1 MREKKSV
8 LVHFLLGPA
17 GSGKTFRCLAEI
29 RQALHQSPEGPPLV
43 LLAPKQATFQLER
56 QLLADGAPPGYTR
69 LNIFSFERLARFVL
83 DALGVPLPSG
93 LLTEEGRVMVL
104 RALLMRHESEL
115 KLFRPS
121 ARRPGFAQQLSQL
134 LGELQQH
141 QFTPA
146 RLRTL
151 SARPDLRRELQDK
164 LHDLAL
170 LFEAYKSWL
179 AENELQDGNRLL
191 DAATESLK
199 SGDRS
204 PKSAGNSG
212 TLPSSIFHPPSSLQ
226 ISNLWLDGFAEMTP
240 QELDLLAAILPRCDH
255 ATLAFCLAN
264 EPAADTSWLS
274 IWSSIGKTFQ
284 QCRQRLENLPGC
296 EIEFEI
302 LPRESGKNR
311 FPENSALAALEY
323 GWAWPVHASERRPP
337 ARREEVGVQ
346 ASACAPANRLKPE
359 LQRAGPEAGAPADA
373 IRLAACANPE
383 AEAAFAA
390 REILRFVRH
399 GGRFRDAAVLVRSL
413 DGYHKPLERAFR
425 RCGIPFFLDR
435 REFMAHHPLAELTR
449 SALRTVAFDWPH
461 DDWFAALKAGFSPV
475 DEAEID
481 RLENEALARGWHGT
495 KWREPIQIT
504 ENAELSEFLE
514 RLCEK
519 IVPPF
524 QNFTAQLA
532 RWKNKPTGAQLAA
545 ALREFW
551 FEMKVEPTLERWS
564 LAAPGHSPLAT
575 RHSSLHLTVW
585 EQMKAW
591 LDNVTLAFANE
602 ALALREWLPILEAGL
617 ANLTVG
623 VIPPALDQVLI
634 GAIDRAR
641 NPDLKLALV
650 LGVNESVFPAAPA
663 APTILTD
670 ADRDEMSQH
679 ASAPGP
685 DLRERLARERY
696 FGYIACTRASEKL
709 VVTFSRHD
717 ADGRTLNPSPFIAHL
732 RRILP
737 GLEIEESSGEIKLAD
752 AEHVSEIASSL
763 MAVRSSEPERRPP
776 ARREAVGVQAS
787 ACAPADRLKPELPRA
802 GPEAG
807 APAQSM
813 AEDLAAE
820 TVKKWNELLEL
831 PILAELVKS
840 LRALRE
846 PDVTE
851 NLSPVL
857 AEKLFGPTLRS
868 SVSRLEEFA
877 QCPFQF
883 FVNSGLR
890 AEERKKFELD
900 AREQGSFQHEVLKLF
915 HEQLSAEGK
924 RWRDLKPPEA
934 RERVDKIAAV
944 LALDY
949 RDGLLHTNEQSRFT
963 ARVLAESLQDFVE
976 TLVTWMR
983 GQYEFDPAVAELEFG
998 IGAGG
1003 APAWE
1008 INLGAGHRFALRG
1021 RIDRIDLCRETDGRA
1036 LCVVMDYKSG
1046 QKKLDRILIEH
1057 GVQLQLL
1064 AYLAALRSWPPE
1076 VWAGLNL
1083 PAFFSL
1089 ASPKEKRA
1097 GVRSPIVLKSNPLAP
1112 ALSPLGRGEGEEQ
1125 KRSGALIIA
1134 PAGVFY
1140 VNLRGQYESG
1150 GTRDEA
1156 LADTAAARKRAYRHA
1171 GRFDAGA
1178 LSRLDRANAADQFNY
1193 RLNKDGSV
1201 RSNSVEALPRVEFEA
1216 LLDRVEEQLQEMGRA
1231 IFSGA
1236 AQVDP
1241 YRKGHE
1247 TPCEFCDYRAVCR
1260 IDPWTHRYRVLRPS
1274 AEKAFDNS
1282 RVL

>member
-1 MREKKSV
+1 MGEKKSV
-8 LVHFLLGPA
+8 QARFLLGPA

-29 RQALHQSPEGPPLV
+29 RAALAASPEGPPLV

-56 QLLADGAPPGYTR
+56 QLFADSALPGYTR

-83 DALGVPLPSG
+83 DTLNVPMPAG
-93 LLTEEGRVMVL
+93 LLAEEGRVMVL

-146 RLRTL
+146 RLRAL

-170 LFEAYKSWL
+170 LFEAYTNWL
-179 AENELQDGNRLL
+179 AENGLQDGNRLL
-191 DAATESLK
+191 DAATDAL
-199 SGDRS
+199 RS
-204 PKSAGNSG
+204 
-212 TLPSSIFHPPSSLQ
+212 TLDPRSSTLGLQ
-226 ISNLWLDGFAEMTP
+226 SLWLDGFAEMTP
-240 QELDLLAAILPRCDH
+240 QELDLLAAILPRCDR
-255 ATLAFCLAN
+255 ATLAFCLAS
-264 EPAADTSWLS
+264 EPAAETSWLS

-284 QCRQRLENLPGC
+284 QCRQRLENLPDC
-296 EIEFEI
+296 EVSVEI
-302 LPRESGKNR
+302 LKRDPGKNR
-311 FPENSALAALEY
+311 FIKPALRQLEMRWQ
-323 GWAWPVHASERRPP
+323 GGSGFQPDSD
-337 ARREEVGVQ
+337 GQ
-346 ASACAPANRLKPE
+346 DACPTPDNE
-359 LQRAGPEAGAPADA
+359 
-373 IRLAACANPE
+373 IRIAACANPG
-383 AEAAFAA
+383 AEAVFAA

-425 RCGIPFFLDR
+425 RYGIPFFLDR
-435 REFMAHHPLAELTR
+435 REFVAHHPLAELTR
-449 SALRTVAFDWPH
+449 SALRTVTFDWPH

-475 DEAEID
+475 DETEID
-481 RLENEALARGWHGT
+481 RLENEALARGWHGA
-495 KWREPIQIT
+495 KWREPIQIAD
-504 ENAELSEFLE
+504 NPELSEFLE
-514 RLCEK
+514 QRREK
-519 IVPPF
+519 ILPPF
-524 QNFTAQLA
+524 QNFAVQLA
-532 RWKNKPTGAQLAA
+532 RWKNKPNGRQLTS

-551 FEMKVEPTLERWS
+551 SEMKVEPTLERWS
-564 LAAPGHSPLAT
+564 LTDPGHSPLAT
-575 RHSSLHLTVW
+575 RHSSLHPAVW
-585 EQMKAW
+585 EQMNAW
-591 LDNVTLAFANE
+591 LDNVTLAFADE
-602 ALALREWLPILEAGL
+602 ALALRDWLPVLEAGL

-623 VIPPALDQVLI
+623 VIPPALDQVLV

-650 LGVNESVFPAAPA
+650 LGVNESVFPAAPS
-663 APTILTD
+663 APAILTD
-670 ADRDEMSQH
+670 ADRDEMSRH
-679 ASAPGP
+679 AGAPGP

-696 FGYIACTRASEKL
+696 LGYIACTRASEKL

-737 GLEIEESSGEIKLAD
+737 GLDIEESSGEIKLAD
-752 AEHVSEIASSL
+752 AQHASELIVPLVEAQNSVAAEVTRLQSKTSQSL
-763 MAVRSSEPERRPP
+763 LTGLHAKATTR
-776 ARREAVGVQAS
+776 QAS
-787 ACAPADRLKPELPRA
+787 AATDEKWRDLLALPA
-802 GPEAG
+802 
-807 APAQSM
+807 
-813 AEDLAAE
+813 
-820 TVKKWNELLEL
+820 LESL
-831 PILAELVKS
+831 TES
-840 LRALRE
+840 LRQLRE
-846 PDVTE
+846 PDTAE
-851 NLSPVL
+851 SLSPAL

-877 QCPFQF
+877 QCPFRF
-883 FVNSGLR
+883 FVHSGLR
-890 AEERKKFELD
+890 AEERKVFELD
-900 AREQGSFQHEVLKLF
+900 AREQGSFQHEVLKMF
-915 HEQLSAEGK
+915 HEQLRDEGK
-924 RWRDLKPPEA
+924 RWRDVTPPDA
-934 RERVDKIAAV
+934 RERVGKIAAV
-944 LALDY
+944 LALNY

-963 ARVLAESLQDFVE
+963 ARVLGESLRDFVE

-998 IGAGG
+998 FSPGG

-1008 INLGAGHRFALRG
+1008 IDLGAGHKLALRG

-1046 QKKLDRILIEH
+1046 QKKLDKILVEH

-1064 AYLAALRSWPPE
+1064 AYLAAVRHWPDQR
-1076 VWAGLNL
+1076 GL
-1083 PAFFSL
+1083 F
-1089 ASPKEKRA
+1089 
-1097 GVRSPIVLKSNPLAP
+1097 GV
-1112 ALSPLGRGEGEEQ
+1112 Q
-1125 KRSGALIIA
+1125 QLI

-1150 GTRDEA
+1150 GPRDEA
-1156 LADTAAARKRAYRHA
+1156 LADTDAARKRAYRHA

-1178 LSRLDRANAADQFNY
+1178 LPRLDRANAADQFNY

-1201 RSNSVEALPRVEFEA
+1201 RSNSVEALPRAEFEA
-1216 LLDRVEEQLQEMGRA
+1216 LLDRVETQLQEMGRA

-1236 AQVDP
+1236 ARVDP

-1247 TPCEFCDYRAVCR
+1247 TPCTFCDYRAVCR

-1274 AEKAFDNS
+1274 AEKTYDNS
-1282 RVL
+1282 GVS